1 MFILK
6 HRGGQT
12 FRRKIDRDKLLCR
25 DELLYSPS
33 CVHWLQISCNT
44 FSNSH
49 IQGLLFLCKYT
60 CNNGELLIEYIITGT
75 YYLYLLT

>member
-6 HRGGQT
+6 YRGGQT
-12 FRRKIDRDKLLCR
+12 FRRKIYRDKLLSVQVFCIR
-25 DELLYSPS
+25 HVVYIGYRFHATHSRLI
-33 CVHWLQISCNT
+33 IS
-44 FSNSH
+44 
-49 IQGLLFLCKYT
+49 

>member
-6 HRGGQT
+6 YRGGQT

-25 DELLYSPS
+25 DELL
-33 CVHWLQISCNT
+33 CKFFAFAMLCTLVTDFMQ
-44 FSNSH
+44 H